1 MWPYFS
7 QAFSSVS
14 AQIPFNRQVCS
25 DFQYDWTSVL
35 TSCFLLTTAIL
46 LILNQIHS
54 FNKITVYQLCI
65 TIVLRFEGIWK
76 VYRDQSATD
85 RSLKEI
91 YNGTRGLGPIQRIPI
106 QGTRR
111 YVPYKKAGKVLRV
124 LCRERSLPGVWA
136 SCSVPLSWKPTLPY
150 SVCWCWGWDSAN
162 YISAFPAALLGSI
175 NSGCLRKTAS
185 LEKEKG
191 ILSPVCFLFL
201 WAST

>member
-1 MWPYFS
+1 M
-7 QAFSSVS
+7 
-14 AQIPFNRQVCS
+14 
-25 DFQYDWTSVL
+25 L

-136 SCSVPLSWKPTLPY
+136 SCSVASQLETYPSIL
-150 SVCWCWGWDSAN
+150 C
-162 YISAFPAALLGSI
+162 LLMLRLGFCKLHFCFS
-175 NSGCLRKTAS
+175 SCLVR
-185 LEKEKG
+185 LHQ
-191 ILSPVCFLFL
+191 
-201 WAST
+201 